1 MNNVRTRANEDY
13 RQRRSYRSRRGNH
26 MVTICL
32 YVGIISF
39 LCIISGIVLLLY
51 TYFKYMYYSATNCT
65 NDNLACKD
73 TKSCFQVNPPNITQ
87 FSCLKNKDPCAFSS
101 MTNVNG
107 NITYSCKYDTSSD
120 MDINKLTIFRKN
132 NKIAHILL
140 YSGAGL
146 LITTLIIYN
155 VF

>member
-39 LCIISGIVLLLY
+39 LCIISGMVLLLY
-51 TYFKYMYYSATNCT
+51 GFFKYSFYDATPCNEIDPECCIGKNAKCDPNKSKHMCSNMGSNT
-65 NDNLACKD
+65 VNGVTTYMCKY
-73 TKSCFQVNPPNITQ
+73 
-87 FSCLKNKDPCAFSS
+87 NKD
-101 MTNVNG
+101 
-107 NITYSCKYDTSSD
+107 NIPQPEKKELD
-120 MDINKLTIFRKN
+120 KN